1 MIKRKDFLA
10 IDGEEICRLSNA
22 GHRLIYWEHTSGGYD
37 FYFSTA
43 VASAFPAVP
52 TDGEAPATVETV
64 LTSPHRACRCARRPG
79 GNVARRGLCTTIHLH
94 DLKQLTR
101 YGKDYSYTAQ
111 AGDATLRRGMAR
123 SKYRLHRQNQGR
135 HCETDTER

>member
-52 TDGEAPATVETV
+52 TDGEAPDTV
-64 LTSPHRACRCARRPG
+64 LTSP
-79 GNVARRGLCTTIHLH
+79 IH
-94 DLKQLTR
+94 
-101 YGKDYSYTAQ
+101 
-111 AGDATLRRGMAR
+111 
-123 SKYRLHRQNQGR
+123 
-135 HCETDTER
+135 TERADVLDGLEGMSPVEVFAQLYTYMI

>member
-52 TDGEAPATVETV
+52 TDGEAPTTVKV
-64 LTSPHRACRCARRPG
+64 LTSP
-79 GNVARRGLCTTIHLH
+79 IH
-94 DLKQLTR
+94 
-101 YGKDYSYTAQ
+101 
-111 AGDATLRRGMAR
+111 
-123 SKYRLHRQNQGR
+123 
-135 HCETDTER
+135 TERADVLDGLEGMSPVEVFAQLYTYMI